1 MFDIG
6 GPELLAIAIV
16 AIIVIGPKELPA
28 AIRTVTL
35 WLRKARGLAAEFRA
49 GVDEMVREVELD
61 HVKEDIEKSLSP
73 QDIANTIKDDL
84 DPDGEI
90 GDTFDFDEDT
100 DWYSPEEEQYD
111 LVAEDNALPVGEEL
125 ERTQTIEDEATEPG
139 PEPEPEPEPG
149 LARADDPAEEEPEPR
164 AETGTAS

>member
-35 WLRKARGLAAEFRA
+35 WIRKARGLAAEFRA
-49 GVDEMVREVELD
+49 GVDEMVREAEFD

-73 QDIANTIKDDL
+73 EDLANTIKDEL

-111 LVAEDNALPVGEEL
+111 MVAEDNALPVGEEL
-125 ERTQTIEDEATEPG
+125 ERTQTIEDEAAEAEPG
-139 PEPEPEPEPG
+139 QDPV
-149 LARADDPAEEEPEPR
+149 ASSADDPAEEEPEPR